1 MYIILIKS
9 FEGRLKMLSRRDL
22 LKSAGAGALA
32 LGVSSQPVFAAAEKV
47 VKMDAMLPPPKG
59 NRVVICG
66 GGWAGLTVAKYLKK
80 ENPHIEVVLI
90 EKRPNFFSCPI
101 SNEWLAGLVN
111 LDFISHDYNQPAS
124 KYGYRFV
131 NTTVIAIERDKKRVY
146 TPHGYIE
153 YNYLVLA
160 PGIRY
165 NYSAWFKDDKE
176 MAKYTKL
183 HYPAAFIPGSE
194 HLALKRKVWEFEE
207 GDFIITVPPGAYR
220 CPPAPYERAALI
232 ASMIKR
238 NKLKAH
244 IYFIDANERPI
255 INAEGF
261 LSAYYDLYKD
271 VADYITSA
279 QVRDIDVHKRVVRTS
294 HGDFKYDLACI
305 IPPMRASRLLEEA
318 GLLKRGQKW
327 VEVNPFTFETYVRN
341 VFVIGD
347 SAQTYLPKSGYAAH
361 SQGKLLAKLI
371 NARLKGKEVKEE
383 YMQMICYAMVSDK
396 EAIMTETAFR
406 YDTASKRFIPTHR
419 EDNQRKET
427 TAKRYEEWARG
438 LWRDL
443 FG

>member
-1 MYIILIKS
+1 MSNQLSGVSRRELIVGGALVGITAPLFVYSKAQN
-9 FEGRLKMLSRRDL
+9 RLK
-22 LKSAGAGALA
+22 A
-32 LGVSSQPVFAAAEKV
+32 Q
-47 VKMDAMLPPPKG
+47 
-59 NRVVICG
+59 VVIVG
-66 GGWAGLTVAKYLKK
+66 GGYGGVTVAKYLKK
-80 ENPHIEVVLI
+80 ENPNLDVVLI
-90 EKRPNFFSCPI
+90 EERPFFMSCPM
-101 SNEWLAGLVN
+101 SNHFLAGLME
-111 LDFISHDYNQPAS
+111 LTPLCFSYNVLEV
-124 KYGYRFV
+124 KYGIR
-131 NTTVIAIERDKKRVY
+131 VINDKVLGVELDRKAVR
-146 TPHGYIE
+146 TSAGYIG
-153 YNYLVLA
+153 YDYLVLST
-160 PGIRY
+160 GIDY
-165 NYSAWFKDDKE
+165 DIEDKPFYAESIVHNPPAFK
-176 MAKYTKL
+176 
-183 HYPAAFIPGSE
+183 PGSE
-194 HLALKRKVWEFEE
+194 HIYLKRLIEDFEG
-207 GDFIITVPPGAYR
+207 GDIVISVPPPPYR

-383 YMQMICYAMVSDK
+383 YVQMICYAMVSDK

-427 TAKRYEEWARG
+427 TAKRYEEWAKG

>member
-1 MYIILIKS
+1 MSRQLS
-9 FEGRLKMLSRRDL
+9 GVSRREL
-22 LKSAGAGALA
+22 LAGAGLIALSTPILA
-32 LGVSSQPVFAAAEKV
+32 YSKPAKRQKAQ
-47 VKMDAMLPPPKG
+47 
-59 NRVVICG
+59 VVIVG
-66 GGWAGLTVAKYLKK
+66 GGYGGITVAKYLKK
-80 ENPHIEVVLI
+80 ENPQLDVVLI
-90 EKRPNFFSCPI
+90 EERPFFMSCPM
-101 SNEWLAGLVN
+101 SNHFLAGLIE
-111 LDFISHDYNQPAS
+111 LTQLCFSYNVLEV
-124 KYGYRFV
+124 KYGIR
-131 NTTVIAIERDKKRVY
+131 VINDKVLGVELDRKAVR
-146 TPHGYIE
+146 TSAGYIG
-153 YNYLVLA
+153 YDYLVLST
-160 PGIRY
+160 GIDY
-165 NYSAWFKDDKE
+165 DIEDKPFYAESIVHNPPAFK
-176 MAKYTKL
+176 
-183 HYPAAFIPGSE
+183 PGSE
-194 HLALKRKVWEFEE
+194 HIYLKRLIEDFEG
-207 GDFIITVPPGAYR
+207 GDIVISVPPPPYR

-305 IPPMRASRLLEEA
+305 IPPVRASRLLEEA

-383 YMQMICYAMVSDK
+383 YVQMICYAMVSDK

-427 TAKRYEEWARG
+427 TAKRYEEWAKG